1 MASIIAREELKAKM
15 DKGAATVVEVLPA
28 EAFERAHLPGAR
40 NIPVSDI
47 KKEAPAM
54 LPDKSAEI
62 VVYCSGPT

>member
-1 MASIIAREELKAKM
+1 MASIIAREELKSKI

-28 EAFERAHLPGAR
+28 DAFQRAHIPGAR
-40 NIPVSDI
+40 NIPVAQL
-47 KKEAPAM
+47 KEEAPQM